1 MRMPSVVSWTALASL
16 AEGAGLS
23 HSSSESRVRTKHGLG
38 IPEAPALGPE
48 ALAAGGGGPP
58 CFPHH
63 AKLPGPSSA
72 ARDQQAS
79 WAESGLQGAWGRGR
93 GRPCRPTP
101 LVIRARPG
109 FLTGE
114 VTKDSQGGRGAG
126 RGGVGRAPAARRL
139 SDSLTRS
146 KPPRPGG
153 LQ

>member
-1 MRMPSVVSWTALASL
+1 MRTPSVVSWTALASL
-16 AEGAGLS
+16 AEGVGLS

-38 IPEAPALGPE
+38 IPEAPALWPE

-63 AKLPGPSSA
+63 AKLSGPISA

-93 GRPCRPTP
+93 GRPCCPTP

-114 VTKDSQGGRGAG
+114 VTEDSQGGRGRWTG
-126 RGGVGRAPAARRL
+126 RCRQSP
-139 SDSLTRS
+139 
-146 KPPRPGG
+146 
-153 LQ
+153 